1 MISTPALL
9 ASLAS
14 LLALGKASPLPN
26 NGGHPVAIPVAPNPT
41 TGGRPIKWRDPY
53 GQELCL
59 QVNAVSYAD
68 DPNPNPVFNGNTLG
82 M

>member
-14 LLALGKASPLPN
+14 LLTLGNASPLPN
-26 NGGHPVAIPVAPNPT
+26 NGGHPVAIPVAADPI
-41 TGGRPIKWRDPY
+41 TGGRPIKWLDPY

-59 QVNAVSYAD
+59 QVNAVAD
-68 DPNPNPVFNGNTLG
+68 GSSPLFNGATVG

>member
-14 LLALGKASPLPN
+14 LLALGNASPLPN
-26 NGGHPVAIPVAPNPT
+26 NSGHPVAIPVSSNPP
-41 TGGRPIKWRDPY
+41 TGGRPIKWLGPG

-59 QVNAVSYAD
+59 QVNAVSD
-68 DPNPNPVFNGNTLG
+68 GTNPVFNGATLG